1 MDNTYSGGD
10 RIPRELMHTQ
20 GQDERLTNKH
30 IQTLSFLKEMAE
42 ENKMLKQRVSELEV
56 IEFHEFKLWKVGPS
70 EKRGENLRKKRNIRH
85 SLLG

>member
-10 RIPRELMHTQ
+10 RIPRELMHT
-20 GQDERLTNKH
+20 QDERLTNKH

-56 IEFHEFKLWKVGPS
+56 IEFHEFKLWKV
-70 EKRGENLRKKRNIRH
+70 
-85 SLLG
+85 